1 MIEYKENRFCH
12 NKEHYISFLV
22 LKNLCRVLKNH
33 KLFVTFR
40 CGVGINNQITA
51 QPYISFPNLRDIMVN
66 CLSENPFK
74 GCETIEDI
82 LGTLSNMHHKRLDFN
97 NEESVQL
104 NILESI
110 NILLHALLERHL
122 NSISRVEKIG
132 EETFNITCEE
142 VFGKGFKDLTTP
154 PDVDM
159 EKINKIREIIEKR
172 RDQLTPE
179 DEIQIARLQEHI
191 RNHGFLPPFDN
202 DEIVEETDDMFFVDE
217 DEEEEEEMLPF

>member
-40 CGVGINNQITA
+40 CSVGVNSQTMA
-51 QPYISFPNLRDIMVN
+51 QPYIVFPSIRDIMMN

-74 GCETIEDI
+74 GCETIEDV
-82 LGTLSNMHHKRLDFN
+82 LGTLSNMRHKKLDIN
-97 NEESVQL
+97 SEESVQL

-122 NSISRVEKIG
+122 NNISRVEKIG
-132 EETFNITCEE
+132 EETFNMTCEE

-159 EKINKIREIIEKR
+159 ERINKIREIIEKR
-172 RDQLTPE
+172 RGQLTSE
-179 DEIQIARLQEHI
+179 DEIQIARFQDYI
-191 RNHGFLPPFDN
+191 RNHGFLPPFN
-202 DEIVEETDDMFFVDE
+202 SNEIVEETDDMFFADDE
-217 DEEEEEEMLPF
+217 ELEEEEILPF